1 MKGKMRHPFLL
12 LVFLFLLST
21 SEQPPP
27 HWSFSSQVFFIFSSF
42 LSPVKFQSENRHLP
56 GREIG
61 QNISVPYALLPQS
74 LNIINYRHLHLS
86 AGLSIWVLLNGKT
99 VSQSKSCYFLPQ
111 KGVMAGEVA
120 RDMRVPTCGAASWE
134 RSHLPCG
141 GELGVAERT
150 SWNLEGILSQMPCF
164 LYRWIPT
171 CAQLFVSRKEQWIHF
186 APKSDYDSSRNIEE
200 YFASVASFMSL
211 QLRELVINSLKDLV
225 SFFMIHKVCRGSA
238 VDSLE

>member
-12 LVFLFLLST
+12 SVFLFLLSA

-27 HWSFSSQVFFIFSSF
+27 HWSFSSQVFFLFSSF

-61 QNISVPYALLPQS
+61 QDISVPYALLPQS

-150 SWNLEGILSQMPCF
+150 SWNLGFSVRCPAFFTDGSPPVPSYLSPGRSSGSILLPRVTMTPLVTLKNILLPLHLSCP
-164 LYRWIPT
+164 
-171 CAQLFVSRKEQWIHF
+171 
-186 APKSDYDSSRNIEE
+186 SSSGSWSLTLLRT
-200 YFASVASFMSL
+200 SFPS
-211 QLRELVINSLKDLV
+211 S
-225 SFFMIHKVCRGSA
+225 
-238 VDSLE
+238 